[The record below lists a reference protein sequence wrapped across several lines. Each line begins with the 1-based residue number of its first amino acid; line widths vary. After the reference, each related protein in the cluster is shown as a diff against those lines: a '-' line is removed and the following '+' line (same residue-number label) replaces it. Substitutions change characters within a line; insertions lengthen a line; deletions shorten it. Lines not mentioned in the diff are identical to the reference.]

1 MSTAA
6 PPPAP
11 GPQGGKAG
19 AAGATAPSV
28 VAPSVVAVVVA
39 RNSGPFLEEALAAL
53 GAQAYPALTVLVVDA
68 GSRQDPTARVASVL
82 PEAFVRRVAGDPGF
96 GGAANEALA
105 AVDGATFLL
114 VCHDDV
120 ALDPG
125 AVNLMVGEAY
135 RSNAAIVGPKLVE
148 ADNPDLLLDVGRA
161 IDRLGGSHTGIEP
174 GEVDQEQHDGVR
186 DVFYVS
192 SAAMLVRAD
201 LFRELGGFDPD
212 TFPGS
217 EDLDLCWRARLAGA
231 RVMVAPD
238 ARGRHHEAAGM
249 RGDGDVP
256 DVHAVA
262 RARVRVILTCYSKT
276 TLLWVVPVGLIVTL
290 VEAIV
295 FLPTRRRR
303 AAGAGFGAWWW
314 NLLHFGRVR
323 RARRDAQSRRAIHD
337 GDLHELQA
345 GGGARFGAF
354 LAHRHADQRLQSLSE
369 GMRATSESL
378 GDALRTPAAIALL
391 TAFVVLIFGSR
402 ALFSHGVPAIGTFMP
417 WPGVKGLLTELT
429 SAWRH
434 TNLGSTAAP
443 PPAIAVMAGLGTL
456 LLGGVGLAQTLVVV
470 GSFVV
475 GAAGAYRL
483 ARGLAAGPA
492 AAAVTAL
499 VYGVVPV
506 PRNAIAAGRL
516 GPLVLYALLPF
527 LVLLV
532 VRAGRF
538 SGIVGSARRPLLGI
552 GIATAIAA
560 AWYPPAAVAVVV
572 VGLTFLV
579 ASLFVGGGMAALRAV
594 GASLVGVLGAAL
606 LLAPW
611 TVTVLDS
618 RRDLA
623 ALGIAYHPHLDLSQ
637 VLRFQSGPAGAG
649 VAPWGL
655 LVAAA
660 GALVLARG
668 PRLAWAVR
676 AWALTVSGFAIVW
689 LPSRLAPGTA
699 VAAPEAGLAL
709 AALGVAVAAGITIG
723 AAAEE
728 LADAKR
734 FAWRRVVVGIA
745 VAGVVLGG
753 LGFLGDSVSGRWGA
767 PDGDWASVLSFTQD
781 RAAEGEFRILWVGDP
796 DVLPLDPVE
805 SGAGPAWVL
814 TRNGPGDA
822 RSLWR
827 APITDADR
835 VVSRA
840 LDVAVDGNTA
850 RLGRL
855 LAPAGVRYVAVPLRN
870 GPDGARGEPVPAV
883 TAALAEQLDLAR
895 LRSERGLVVYEN
907 QSWAPAR
914 AVVTGRDADAVPTGA
929 VDPLRSAVRTD
940 LVGAKPIGGDAPIP
954 AGTVLLGD
962 ALAGGWRAE
971 GPNGVLPHEAAFG
984 YLNSWVNPRVGAVSI
999 THDGQGLRYALLAGE
1014 AVLWLVALAWWS
1026 RGRRRDRV
1034 EHAAVVRRERTERQ
1048 PRRTDLSDLAFDDDD
1063 FWSDS

>member
-1 MSTAA
+1 
-6 PPPAP
+6 
-11 GPQGGKAG
+11 
-19 AAGATAPSV
+19 
-28 VAPSVVAVVVA
+28 
-39 RNSGPFLEEALAAL
+39 
-53 GAQAYPALTVLVVDA
+53 
-68 GSRQDPTARVASVL
+68 
-82 PEAFVRRVAGDPGF
+82 
-96 GGAANEALA
+96 
-105 AVDGATFLL
+105 
-114 VCHDDV
+114 
-120 ALDPG
+120 
-125 AVNLMVGEAY
+125 
-135 RSNAAIVGPKLVE
+135 
-148 ADNPDLLLDVGRA
+148 
-161 IDRLGGSHTGIEP
+161 
-174 GEVDQEQHDGVR
+174 
-186 DVFYVS
+186 
-192 SAAMLVRAD
+192 VRAD

-212 TFPGS
+212 AFPGS

-238 ARGRHHEAAGM
+238 ARGRHHEAARL
-249 RGDGDVP
+249 RGDNDVP
-256 DVHAVA
+256 DVQDVA
-262 RARVRVILTCYSKT
+262 RARVRVILTCYSTT
-276 TLLWVVPVGLIVTL
+276 TLLWVVPLGLVVTFI
-290 VEAIV
+290 EAIV

-303 AAGAGFGAWWW
+303 VAGAGLGAWWW
-314 NLLHFGRVR
+314 NLLHLGRVR
-323 RARRDAQSRRAIHD
+323 RARRDAQSRRSIHD
-337 GDLHELQA
+337 GDLRELQA
-345 GGGARFGAF
+345 GAGARFGAF
-354 LAHRHADQRLQSLSE
+354 LAHRHADERIQSL
-369 GMRATSESL
+369 GDRMRATSESV

-391 TAFVVLIFGSR
+391 AAFVVLIFGSR
-402 ALFSHGVPAIGTFMP
+402 ALFSQGVPAIGTFAP
-417 WPGVKGLLTELT
+417 WPGVKALLTELA

-456 LLGGVGLAQTLVVV
+456 LLGSVGLAQTLVVV

-475 GAAGAYRL
+475 GATGAYRL
-483 ARGLAAGPA
+483 ARGLAARPA

-499 VYGVVPV
+499 VYGIVPV

-532 VRAGRF
+532 VRAAAF
-538 SGIVGSARRPLLGI
+538 SGTEFAGPKGSARRPLLGL
-552 GIATAIAA
+552 GIVTAIAA
-560 AWYPPAAVAVVV
+560 AWYPPAALAVVAVA
-572 VGLTFLV
+572 LTFLV
-579 ASLFVGGGMAALRAV
+579 ASLFVGGGVAALRAV
-594 GASLVGVLGAAL
+594 LASLVGVLGAAL

-618 RRDLA
+618 RGDLA
-623 ALGIAYHPHLDLSQ
+623 ALGIAYHPHLDLSE

-649 VAPWGL
+649 IAPWGL
-655 LVAAA
+655 LIAAA

-723 AAAEE
+723 AAADE

-734 FAWRRVVVGIA
+734 FAWRRAVVAIA

-753 LGFLGDSVSGRWGA
+753 FGFLGDSFSGRWGA
-767 PDGDWASVLSFTQD
+767 PDGDWADALSFTQD

-805 SGAGPAWVL
+805 SAAGPAWVL

-840 LDVAVDGNTA
+840 LDVAVAGNTA

-870 GPDGARGEPVPAV
+870 GPSGARGEAVPAV
-883 TAALAEQLDLAR
+883 TGALAEQLDLAR

-914 AVVTGRDADAVPTGA
+914 AVVTGRDAETVPTGA
-929 VDPLRSAVRTD
+929 VDPLRSAARTD
-940 LVGAKPIGGDAPIP
+940 LVGAKPVGGDAPVP
-954 AGTVLLGD
+954 AGAVLLAD
-962 ALAGGWRAE
+962 AFSDGWHAE
-971 GPNGVLPHEAAFG
+971 GSNAALPHDAAFG

-1014 AVLWLVALAWWS
+1014 VILWLVALAWWS
-1026 RGRRRDRV
+1026 RGRRRDRN
-1034 EHAAVVRRERTERQ
+1034 ERDTVGRGQRIERH
-1048 PRRTDLSDLAFDDDD
+1048 PRRSEVSDLAFDDDD
-1063 FWSDS
+1063 FWSET